1 MKSILYISY
10 DSILDAISKSQIIP
24 LLNKY
29 SYEHKVYLISVE
41 KNLMK
46 QKIIKKNLKIKFNLN
61 F

>member
-41 KNLMK
+41 KNLNEA
-46 QKIIKKNLKIKFNLN
+46 KN
-61 F
+61 